1 MFEDDT
7 CWRSKYFKL
16 CRELGEIINEQQDKI
31 MSLSSENKRLNRENW
46 NLKQTKRRI
55 KWAIINLVVRWTKH
69 QEY

>member
-1 MFEDDT
+1 MLMSLLLNTSWRIEVNMFEDDT

-55 KWAIINLVVRWTKH
+55 K
-69 QEY
+69 